1 MKTVKNIVL
10 IILGIAITIAV
21 FWLIFFVA
29 LPVLIIVGLISLLF
43 PIIKGVITFKKIP
56 KKKPPKDNVQE
67 AEIIEEK

>member
-10 IILGIAITIAV
+10 IILGIAITIAF

-43 PIIKGVITFKKIP
+43 LIIKGVITFKKIP
-56 KKKPPKDNVQE
+56 KKKPSKDNVQE